1 MNLSKSILL
10 LVVLVMVASVTA
22 CSDLTGTGETQ
33 GAGAGQLFEKDAA
46 SNAENRQPGDAA
58 NLDGTQWL
66 LISLNG
72 NNLLDGSRISLNFV
86 DGFVNGFAGCN
97 KYRSLIIGTDEDQF
111 KYTAT
116 EDETLVIPK
125 FMITEKDCPESEGVM
140 QQERAYVEALR
151 NGSAYRMIDDRLEI
165 QNASGETILVF
176 VSKEGFQAD
185 PGDLVDTEWVLTL
198 LNGERLVEG
207 TNITLNFSDDQARGF
222 AGCNA
227 YGGPYTAAGRG
238 TLTIL
243 EIAVTAQGCL
253 EPEGV
258 LQQED
263 AYIAALTGADAY
275 RVLDDRLEIE
285 DASGETTLVFAR
297 KEQFPMDPGDLV
309 GTRWQLVA
317 WDGGSPIEGA
327 TITLVFLNDS
337 QIEGHAG
344 CRDYVASYE
353 ASGDDIRF
361 PYLGMT
367 GSVDSCSEALMLQE
381 SDYTTELELVTNY
394 RLGAGQLE
402 LLTAR
407 GEVLLFDP
415 L

>member
-1 MNLSKSILL
+1 
-10 LVVLVMVASVTA
+10 
-22 CSDLTGTGETQ
+22 
-33 GAGAGQLFEKDAA
+33 
-46 SNAENRQPGDAA
+46 
-58 NLDGTQWL
+58 
-66 LISLNG
+66 
-72 NNLLDGSRISLNFV
+72 
-86 DGFVNGFAGCN
+86 
-97 KYRSLIIGTDEDQF
+97 
-111 KYTAT
+111 
-116 EDETLVIPK
+116 
-125 FMITEKDCPESEGVM
+125 M
-140 QQERAYVEALR
+140 QNV
-151 NGSAYRMIDDRLEI
+151 
-165 QNASGETILVF
+165 SGETILVF

-185 PGDLVDTEWVLTL
+185 PGDLVDTEWVLAQ
-198 LNGERLVEG
+198 LNGERLVED
-207 TNITLNFSDDQARGF
+207 TNITLSFSDEQASGY

-227 YGGPYTAAGRG
+227 YGGPYTATDSG

-243 EIAVTAQGCL
+243 EIAATAQGCV

-258 LQQED
+258 MQQEG
-263 AYIAALTGADAY
+263 AYITALTGADAY
-275 RVLDDRLEIE
+275 RVMDDRLEIE
-285 DASGETTLVFAR
+285 DASGETTLVFTR
-297 KEQFPMDPGDLV
+297 KAQFPMAPRDLV
-309 GTRWQLVA
+309 GTQWQLVA

-337 QIEGHAG
+337 QIEGYAG

-394 RLGAGQLE
+394 RLGSGQLE

-407 GEVLLFDP
+407 GDVLLFDP